1 MFGSCLMHSFKLAQR
16 FFQQILVNQER
27 RRIRVLT
34 SNQSKPRTLT
44 NEMNVA
50 SLFVKF
56 VRC

>member
-1 MFGSCLMHSFKLAQR
+1 MHSFKLAQR

-34 SNQSKPRTLT
+34 SNQSKPRTLK